1 LYRYG
6 IKVKLFADDVKLYL
20 QILNYVHVLQ
30 LHQAVDAL
38 VVAWV
43 NEWQLSISVNK
54 YCVLNV
60 GKVTYSTC
68 FSIDGLAV
76 SGVASAHDFGVI
88 VSRDLSPSL
97 HISNIVAKAHK
108 RTPTIYRAFRSRNA
122 DLLIRADLTY
132 VRPLVEH
139 DSVIW
144 SPYTVKDI
152 EAFETVQRRFT
163 KRLPTFS
170 ALND

>member
-1 LYRYG
+1 VY
-6 IKVKLFADDVKLYL
+6 I
-20 QILNYVHVLQ
+20 HVLQ
-30 LHQAVDAL
+30 LQQAVDAL
-38 VVAWV
+38 VAWA

-54 YCVLNV
+54 CCVLNV

-68 FSIDGLAV
+68 FSIDCLSVPAV
-76 SGVASAHDFGVI
+76 ESARDLGVI

-97 HISNIVAKAHK
+97 HRSNIVAKAHK
-108 RTPTIYRAFRSRNA
+108 RTAAIYRAFRSSNA
-122 DLLIRADLTY
+122 DLLIRAYLTY

-152 EAFETVQRRFT
+152 EVIETVQRRFT
-163 KRLPTFS
+163 KRLPKFS
-170 ALND
+170 ALPYTERLKRLNLY